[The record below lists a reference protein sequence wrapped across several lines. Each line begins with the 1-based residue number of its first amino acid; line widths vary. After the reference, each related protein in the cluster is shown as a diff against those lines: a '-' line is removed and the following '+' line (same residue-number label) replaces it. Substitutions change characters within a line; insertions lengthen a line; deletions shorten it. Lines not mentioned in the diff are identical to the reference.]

1 VGHGVGVSVG
11 VDVSVGVGVD
21 VGVGVLLGVRVRLRV
36 LVVVLKAADAPLHVD
51 VAGSVVRGDSGGTTT
66 PGPLGRQEGLGNVG
80 RGFAGCVT

>member
-1 VGHGVGVSVG
+1 MG
-11 VDVSVGVGVD
+11 VSVGVGVGVD
-21 VGVGVLLGVRVRLRV
+21 AGVGVLLGVRVRLRVRLRV

-51 VAGSVVRGDSGGTTT
+51 VAGAVVRGDSGGTTT

>member
-1 VGHGVGVSVG
+1 MG
-11 VDVSVGVGVD
+11 VSVGVGVGVD
-21 VGVGVLLGVRVRLRV
+21 AGVGVLLGVRVRLRV
-36 LVVVLKAADAPLHVD
+36 RLRALVVVLKAADAPLHVD